1 MITFFLSN
9 LKTDVQVRGRFK
21 TATLAPSSYC
31 KPPKI
36 YHSLP
41 EGERCEL
48 VRPEGGEYC
57 VGQEHVA
64 VAEKLVK
71 FVDER
76 CT

>member
-1 MITFFLSN
+1 MITFFLGN
-9 LKTDVQVRGRFK
+9 LNTDVQVRGRIK
-21 TATLAPSSYC
+21 TVTLAPSSYC

-36 YHSLP
+36 CRSLL
-41 EGERCEL
+41 EGERSKL

-64 VAEKLVK
+64 VAEKLVE

-76 CT
+76 FT